1 MDWLDIKEF
10 IKDTLKYILFIIVV
24 LVVAIYIIGLQQVV
38 GNSMEPTLSNG
49 EVLLIDKLTTNF
61 LKLKRGDIISFYF
74 EDTKYLVKRV
84 IGLPGEKVEIKDNKI
99 YINGEIIDDYID
111 NIKMDNFTL
120 DDIGYTKIP
129 DGMYFVLG
137 DNRGNSLDSRDYRVG
152 LIKKEDIVGKK
163 ITRIWPLL
171 KIVK

>member
-10 IKDTLKYILFIIVV
+10 IKDTLKYILFIIIV
-24 LVVAIYIIGLQQVV
+24 LVVAIYIIGLQQIV

-99 YINGEIIDDYID
+99 YINDQIIEDYVN
-111 NIKMDNFTL
+111 NIEMNDFIL
-120 DDIGYTKIP
+120 DELGYTKIP
-129 DGMYFVLG
+129 DNMYFVLG
-137 DNRGNSLDSRDYRVG
+137 DNRGDSLDSRDYRVG